1 MLTKSSGLTIST
13 ATADGSGYST
23 NDIVLGIDPNT
34 GAKLTALVNSN
45 KQCASSR
52 KRSSMF
58 DCAGNVAAMAI
69 EQTGPGDALANLL
82 LLPPGFQAPDLIP
95 ALATV
100 LPTVIAA
107 GQQIA
112 ILAANPNLLVGAAT
126 VILLAVY
133 VELQSGAPT
142 PTLVIIPASDI
153 ATSTLV
159 ATATSSSGWT
169 CSAKDRWPECS
180 NCGGQNANGNC
191 LGFGAKYDNWWQG
204 CGCLAGVPELPYKPF
219 PSPQALTS
227 ALAAFS
233 ALPSKVVLPTATQ
246 TADALPTGTCA
257 HCIPSPVTGRY
268 DIFFE
273 QTVFVAGVSEEPSL
287 TWSLSNSGS
296 SDPMIFAT
304 AKSGN
309 FTIPIQPGVF
319 SVEWSGN
326 PNSED
331 SKLLFVFTDANGDDW
346 YWDESTNFPKFS
358 GDVTQYNAQ
367 GVRQLR
373 FSLRAM
379 PSADND
385 QYRLH
390 LLQQFDGQ
398 FSQVEATLFTDALN
412 ERIGGP
418 STSNTIAGDPLPGK
432 VSISVK
438 NPTSKKSEMRF
449 THAPAVW
456 YSDTGEPGNSGLWCD
471 QAEAT
476 DWKAWTQ
483 GAVKRDIRGSEKRD
497 DGGAEREFDC
507 YFLGTPKTS

>member
-1 MLTKSSGLTIST
+1 MTFSGLTIST
-13 ATADGSGYST
+13 ATANGTGYST
-23 NDIVLGIDPNT
+23 NDIVLGIDPAT

-52 KRSSMF
+52 KRNSIF

-69 EQTGPGDALANLL
+69 GQTGPGDALANLL

-100 LPTVIAA
+100 LPTVIEA
-107 GQQIA
+107 GRQIA
-112 ILAANPNLLVGAAT
+112 TLAANPTLLGGVASI
-126 VILLAVY
+126 ILLAVY

-142 PTLVIIPASDI
+142 PTRVIIPASDVI
-153 ATSTLV
+153 ASTSV

-169 CSAKDRWPECS
+169 CPAKDRWLECS
-180 NCGGQNANGNC
+180 NCGGKSANGNC
-191 LGFGAKYDNWWQG
+191 VGFGLKYDNWWQG
-204 CGCLAGVPELPYKPF
+204 CGCLAGVAESPYKPF

-227 ALAAFS
+227 AMAAFS
-233 ALPSKVVLPTATQ
+233 ALPSNVVLPTATQ
-246 TADALPTGTCA
+246 IADTLPTGTCA

-273 QTVFVAGVSEEPSL
+273 QSVFVAGVNENPSL
-287 TWSLSNSGS
+287 TWSLTNSGS
-296 SDPMIFAT
+296 SDPMVFAT
-304 AKSGN
+304 ARSGN

-331 SKLLFVFTDANGDDW
+331 SKLLFVFTDTNGDEW
-346 YWDESTNFPKFS
+346 NWDENTNFPKSS
-358 GDVTQYNAQ
+358 GNVTQYNPQ

-390 LLQQFDGQ
+390 LLQQFDSK
-398 FSQVEATLFTDALN
+398 FSQVEATLFTNTLN

-418 STSNTIAGDPLPGK
+418 STSGSIAVDPMPGK
-432 VSISVK
+432 VSIYVK

-449 THAPAVW
+449 THSPVVW
-456 YSDTGEPGNSGLWCD
+456 YSDTGAPGNSGTWCD
-471 QAEAT
+471 RTGAT
-476 DWKAWTQ
+476 NWTAWSQ
-483 GAVKRDIRGSEKRD
+483 GAAN
-497 DGGAEREFDC
+497 DGGAEREFGC